1 LKPKGIAQP
10 RQESRGTVMIDD
22 GLGDGSP
29 EFGHAFS
36 EPLRHAAT
44 VKRQICG
51 SRALHCENSRVS
63 G

>member
-1 LKPKGIAQP
+1 
-10 RQESRGTVMIDD
+10 MIDD
-22 GLGDGSP
+22 SLGDRSP

-51 SRALHCENSRVS
+51 SRAFHCEILGYLVKRRNQSI
-63 G
+63 